1 MDIFNYEPQ
10 SPVILTRPYSKP
22 QPCDK
27 INANVN
33 AELYDAIMKNHLLWW
48 EFNLNIIGLCN
59 DKPQGHDNIIEV
71 HKAIL

>member
-1 MDIFNYEPQ
+1 MKNRKVMTRQYYSWVLCAGTSEMDIFNYEPQ

-33 AELYDAIMKNHLLWW
+33 AELYDAIMKNHLL
-48 EFNLNIIGLCN
+48 
-59 DKPQGHDNIIEV
+59 
-71 HKAIL
+71 